1 MTTRRQGQGP
11 GGGPFTYGLQFQTT
25 SEWGIDRRPSYAA
38 CLPALSDNLLDR
50 LASLHDGWHLALPYH
65 SAGTMHARSLL
76 VASLAAGPA
85 ADADMQAPYGGRAGP
100 SRTRPPRHAAASS
113 WSGQGMESTDDGT
126 CAIRSLRGG

>member
-38 CLPALSDNLLDR
+38 CLPYQIDR

-100 SRTRPPRHAAASS
+100 SRTRPPRHAAASREWNQRTTERARS
-113 WSGQGMESTDDGT
+113 DSCVAADG
-126 CAIRSLRGG
+126 ASSAW